1 MTTSDIEVHEVR
13 WERAWTRQD
22 MAIATFWQ
30 YRKEVRKFDAWC
42 QAQGLQTSSLE
53 SADLYLAHVERSST
67 RHMARYAGRAI
78 KAYGRYLADE
88 YEQPSP
94 FARLK
99 LTPEPAPQ
107 KAPTATAGDLEK
119 LLEACTPSAS
129 VSARSWEPLRDRAII
144 LTLAGSGMR
153 RGELARM
160 TLDDLDLVGA
170 SLKIPKTKSG
180 HPRTVHLPEDVVGAL
195 LRYLRACEGDRPE
208 GERHVWLGSSNLK
221 PIASNG
227 IGQMLYR
234 KRIATGVD
242 VSAHSFRRM
251 YAGSWMAKGGSEVGL
266 MTQAGWKS
274 TAMIARYTKDTRQAN
289 ALTEAER
296 LFG

>member
-1 MTTSDIEVHEVR
+1 MTQQQLEIHMVR
-13 WERAWTRQD
+13 WERAWTRANR
-22 MAIATFWQ
+22 AIETFWQ
-30 YRKEVRKFDAWC
+30 YRKEVYKFDLWA
-42 QAQGLQTSSLE
+42 QEQGLQTSSLE
-53 SADLYLAHVERSST
+53 AADLYLAHVERSST

-88 YEQPSP
+88 FDEPSP
-94 FARLK
+94 YAKLK

-107 KAPTATAGDLEK
+107 KAPTATAGDLDK
-119 LLEACTPSAS
+119 LLEACVPSNA
-129 VSARSWEPLRDRAII
+129 VAARPWEPLRDQAII
-144 LTLAGSGMR
+144 LTLAGTGMR
-153 RGELARM
+153 RGEVANM
-160 TLDDLDLVGA
+160 TLDDLDLVSG

-180 HPRTVHLPEDVVGAL
+180 DPRTVHLPEDVVGAL
-195 LRYLRACEGDRPE
+195 LRYLRASEKDRPE
-208 GERHVWLGSSNLK
+208 GERHVWLGSQNLK
-221 PIASNG
+221 PIVSNG

-234 KRIATGVD
+234 KKVATGVD

-251 YAGSWMAKGGSEVGL
+251 YAGTWMAKGGSEVGL

-274 TAMIARYTKDTRQAN
+274 TAMIARYTKDTKQAN